1 MLINVNVGYKSVA
14 LYITSYPDVSCRW
27 KHLGNVF
34 IPQEHAIQISWM
46 KESTNSTFQTCV
58 PKVGTPITI
67 LPGPLPPPP
76 PHSFSY
82 YPGAVCSPPHFN
94 ILSRAPWIM
103 ELVLIKPSFRSFSC
117 SSGLS
122 AAPIRQKALLSE
134 FPNVAQHLLKWN
146 SSSNCPP
153 RYAPCLP
160 LTSRASCSQTPPI
173 FTSMTQGN

>member
-1 MLINVNVGYKSVA
+1 MKTTPRNLI
-14 LYITSYPDVSCRW
+14 YPPKNMESKYHEW
-27 KHLGNVF
+27 KNRQTG
-34 IPQEHAIQISWM
+34 S
-46 KESTNSTFQTCV
+46 NSTFQTCV

-173 FTSMTQGN
+173 FTSTTQGN